1 MEKINIAVVGLRF
14 GRLVAEDIAYKAGKD
29 YFNLYALC
37 DRDRGYADWVE
48 EQFKFGTRMHYDMDE
63 VLANPDI
70 QSVAIITPPGGRA
83 KLIEKALR
91 AGKHVMTTKPF
102 ESDPEEAVRVLD
114 LAKKLN
120 LALHI
125 NSPSPVPTQ
134 DIALIREW
142 REKYGLGRP
151 VAARG
156 EAHRLEHQKADGR
169 WLDDPEKC
177 PAAPVTRIGIYLIND
192 LVRIFGK
199 AMKAGV
205 SCSTVLTKRPTP
217 DNAHLSIL
225 FENGGLGS
233 VYASFCAASETGQ
246 ENGLY
251 IKFENGVISRRAL
264 PNPDDGESKG
274 AAMSVRMFSRGK
286 PAQAEERTVS
296 RISGA
301 YLWDAFFRAIRGDKL
316 EDEIEPWQ
324 IAEGIRVL
332 NAMAKS
338 EKTGKFE
345 SIDRPGPCPH

>member
-14 GRLVAEDIAYKAGKD
+14 GRLVAEDIACKAGRD

-48 EQFKFGTRMHYDMDE
+48 GQFKFGARMYYDMDE
-63 VLANPDI
+63 VLANPEI
-70 QSVAIITPPGGRA
+70 RAVALIVPPGGRA
-83 KLIEKALR
+83 KLIEKILR

-102 ESDPEEAVRVLD
+102 ESDPEEALRVLD
-114 LAKKLN
+114 LAKKLG
-120 LALHI
+120 LALHL
-125 NSPSPVPTQ
+125 NSPSPVPTE
-134 DIALIREW
+134 DIALIKAW
-142 REKYGLGRP
+142 QEKYGLGRP

-156 EAHRLEHQKADGR
+156 EAHRLEYQKADGR

-192 LVRIFGK
+192 LVRIFGRAK
-199 AMKAGV
+199 KAGV
-205 SCSTVLTKRPTP
+205 SCSTVLTQRPTP

-233 VYASFCAASETGQ
+233 VYASFCCASETGQ

-251 IKFENGVISRRAL
+251 VKFEKGAISRRRMAAEGGTELCVRAL
-264 PNPDDGESKG
+264 VN
-274 AAMSVRMFSRGK
+274 GK
-286 PAQAEERTVS
+286 MEKAETRRTS
-296 RISGA
+296 QSSGA
-301 YLWDAFFRAIRGDKL
+301 YLWDEFYRAIRGEKL
-316 EDEIEPWQ
+316 KNEIEHWE

-338 EKTGKFE
+338 EKSGRFE
-345 SIDRPGPCPH
+345 DIVR